1 MNNEIFNFIY
11 NVVTIYTKK
20 GNAIT
25 TEGVYCKHCVEESSS
40 SDGDDKHPLTIPPS
54 QTTKQPKETDSNEN
68 TTTNQEQGEDQYHQ
82 DTSTVTSPSLLT
94 DNTLTEPLI
103 QENDE
108 RPTNYLDIRDKEKT
122 SATSIIGALTWLNWK
137 LTIKDWKRFII
148 PAIALV
154 CWSLYIVFI
163 SHWSF
168 DNTYCPDGR

>member
-54 QTTKQPKETDSNEN
+54 QTTKQPKETDSNET

-137 LTIKDWKRFII
+137 LTYKNWKLFILPLI
-148 PAIALV
+148 VLIGW
-154 CWSLYIVFI
+154 CLYIFFLGIFSMPVFRC
-163 SHWSF
+163 S
-168 DNTYCPDGR
+168 DGR